1 MNLLKTTIGIE
12 FGSTRIKGVMI
23 DDNFQIIAQGFYD
36 WENKLVNGI
45 WTYDMDE
52 IINGLQTCFKDLKS
66 DFERKFGEP
75 LTTTG
80 AIGISG
86 MMHGYLVFDK
96 NGKQISEFRTWRNTI
111 TEQAASTL
119 TEKFNFNIPQRWSI
133 AHIYQAILNNEEGVN
148 DIDFATTLAGYIHYR
163 LTGERVIGI
172 GEGSGIFPVDTSKVS
187 YDENMIDI
195 FNQLVEGKVS
205 WKILDILP
213 KNLLAGVNAGYLTDD
228 GAKLLDPTGTL
239 KPGIPLCPP
248 EGDMGTGM
256 TATNSVRANT
266 GNVSIG
272 TSSNATIL
280 TNKKIGLY
288 RELDVIVSPSGVD
301 AALVH
306 VNNGTSDINAWVNL
320 LAETLE
326 LMGHTVN
333 KGELYTK
340 LFTSSLEGDA
350 DGLMSFNYYSGEPIP
365 KFFEGRPLLIRDPS
379 KKMHIGDFMKMHIY
393 SVLTTI
399 RMGMDI
405 LVNKENV
412 QINKVYGH
420 GGFFKTPVVGQRML
434 SAALKTPVLTLSSA
448 GEGGPYGMAL
458 LAGYYVFKE
467 ENETLEDFLDQKVFA
482 NSSSSLEKASE
493 EEIAKFDK
501 YYQVFLDTLTV
512 ESEAIKTLKV
522 GEIDA

>member
-1 MNLLKTTIGIE
+1 MDLLKTTIGIE
-12 FGSTRIKGVMI
+12 FGSTRIKAVML
-23 DDNFQIIAQGFYD
+23 DDNYEIIAQGFYD
-36 WENKLVNGI
+36 WENKLVNGV

-52 IINGLQTCFKDLKS
+52 IIKGLQACYGDLKKN
-66 DFERKFGEP
+66 FESKYGIS

-86 MMHGYLVFDK
+86 MMHGYLAFDK
-96 NGKQISEFRTWRNTI
+96 NGKQIGEFRTWRNTI
-111 TEQAASTL
+111 TEEAASIL
-119 TEKFNFNIPQRWSI
+119 TSKFNFNIPQRWSI
-133 AHIYQAILNNEEGVN
+133 AHIYQAILNKEDRVK
-148 DIDFATTLAGYIHYR
+148 DIDFATTLAGYIHYL
-163 LTGERVIGI
+163 LTNKRVVGI
-172 GEGSGIFPVDTSKVS
+172 GEGSGIFPVDTSKVA
-187 YDENMIDI
+187 YDEDMVNI
-195 FNQLVEGKVS
+195 FNELVKDEVP

-213 KNLLAGVNAGYLTDD
+213 TNLLAGDNAGYLTLE

-239 KPGIPLCPP
+239 KSGIPFCPP

-256 TATNSVRANT
+256 VATNSVRANT

-288 RELDVIVSPSGVD
+288 KELDVIVSPSGVD

-306 VNNGTSDINAWVNL
+306 VNNGTSDINGWVNL
-320 LAETLE
+320 LVETFK
-326 LMGHTVN
+326 LMGFEVN
-333 KGELYTK
+333 KGDLYTK
-340 LFTSSLEGDA
+340 LFTSSLEGDV

-365 KFFEGRPLLIRDPS
+365 KFFEGRPLVIRDPS

-405 LVNKENV
+405 LINKEGV
-412 QINKVYGH
+412 KINKIYGH
-420 GGFFKTPVVGQRML
+420 GGFFKTPVVGKRAL

-458 LAGYYVFKE
+458 LASYYLFKE
-467 ENETLEDFLDQKVFA
+467 ENESLEDFLDNKVFV
-482 NSSSSLEKASE
+482 KASSTSE
-493 EEIAKFDK
+493 LASKEEIEDFEN
-501 YYQVFLDTLTV
+501 YYRVFLNTLSV
-512 ESEAIKTLKV
+512 EKEAIEKFKV
-522 GEIDA
+522 GE